1 MQKKLSITS
10 VHYKENPMT
19 TAREKNTA
27 HDQRQVTR
35 PKAVHYDFTALA
47 QVMKVWYNQEIY
59 SPYSA

>member
-1 MQKKLSITS
+1 
-10 VHYKENPMT
+10 MT

-35 PKAVHYDFTALA
+35 PKAVHYDFTALT
-47 QVMKVWYNQEIY
+47 QVMKAWYNQEIY